1 MSKEVKLNFYD
12 EIIIITLHEKN
23 YNMFKEN
30 IAKNYNIDPKDVDE
44 LTIYYFDND
53 KLKFFIKSEKEFEK
67 MKEYSK
73 KFSLEIHCE
82 IHEESRLYKEK
93 FEGNIVIKTENK
105 NEFSLTAQKI
115 QEEIQQKEK
124 LLKET
129 IERERQEIQLKKELA
144 KKKAEMEQ
152 RKAKIAKLK
161 LKKELLEREAEL
173 KKKTEKQD
181 LETEVARLLNE
192 NIEKLKQQLIEQT
205 VKKSMGIVEQQ
216 VEKRLQYSQCGTLH
230 IGFTC
235 SSCNISPIS
244 GSRFSCALTPDFHLC
259 ENCEYYVGDEHPYPL
274 IKYRNQKQN
283 IYKYTIADIESQIT
297 ELKKMKS
304 NDGHNFLTNTEI
316 EESIILFE
324 NMTNKS

>member
-23 YNMFKEN
+23 YSIFKEN

-44 LTIYYFDND
+44 LTIFYFDNE
-53 KLKFFIKSEKEFEK
+53 KLKFFIRSEKDFEK

-93 FEGNIVIKTENK
+93 FEGNIVIKENK

-152 RKAKIAKLK
+152 RKAKIENLR
-161 LKKELLEREAEL
+161 LKKQVLVKEAEV
-173 KKKTEKQD
+173 KMKIEKEGLQA
-181 LETEVARLLNE
+181 EVEKLLNE
-192 NIEKLKQQLIEQT
+192 NIEKLKLQLIEET
-205 VKKSMGIVEQQ
+205 VKKSMGLVDKQ
-216 VEKRLQYSQCGTLH
+216 VEKRMNISQCNTLH
-230 IGFTC
+230 VGFTC
-235 SSCNISPIS
+235 SSCNVTPIS
-244 GSRFSCALTPDFHLC
+244 GARFTCAITPDFHLC
-259 ENCEYYVGDEHPYPL
+259 ENCEFYVGDQHPYPF
-274 IKYRNQKQN
+274 IKYRDTKQS
-283 IYKYTIADIESQIT
+283 IYKYTLADIESKIT
-297 ELKKMKS
+297 EFKKMKS
-304 NDGHNFLTNTEI
+304 NDGGHNFLTSNEI

-324 NMTNKS
+324 NLAKK